1 MLSNI
6 LLSVVI
12 PHVMASTFIICRSRE
27 FFLWLALQKLE
38 INLFNRL
45 LRNLGVVYFLHLSG
59 NHVCWNVYI
68 ISNLNKWQ
76 LKLMKQMFALWCNFF
91 EVYSDIYLYI
101 IKSEIKKILQASL
114 SL

>member
-45 LRNLGVVYFLHLSG
+45 LRNLGVVYFLHVSS

-76 LKLMKQMFALWCNFF
+76 LKLALWCNLF

-101 IKSEIKKILQASL
+101 IKSEIKKILQASS